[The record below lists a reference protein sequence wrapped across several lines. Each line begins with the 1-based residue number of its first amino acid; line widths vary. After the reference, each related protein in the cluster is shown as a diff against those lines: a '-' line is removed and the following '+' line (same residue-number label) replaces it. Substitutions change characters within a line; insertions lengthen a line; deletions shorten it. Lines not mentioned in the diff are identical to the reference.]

1 METEVLDSYALLYNL
16 LEYWE
21 KERLVS
27 VVERRVRLEASEAE
41 KTENLYTIT
50 GLVPIGGLV
59 ERFGKP
65 TKKYPDGKPLVG
77 PAQSYSFPKKQLID
91 GSKFT
96 SGSKVQILHNKQPS
110 IWLDVLE
117 FDQKE
122 GVITLKWHPPES
134 ESESEFNPHHVA
146 AVTFVDFVPPAPKPK
161 ALFSFVENWL
171 QNPESESVANA
182 LLRGDKPSLSID
194 LKEGKFTSDDK
205 SLRNAIAH
213 LDNSYLIIQGPP
225 GTGKTYTGAHLI
237 HHLIKV
243 EGKRVGITAQSWSA
257 IDLLLEKTVGV
268 FKDKDFDSL
277 NAVRKI
283 GRDGKPKEID
293 GVDYKDGKPDSFAGY
308 NLIASTTWFWASKDF
323 NKENRVDYLVI
334 DEAGQLALVD
344 ALVASGGAKNL
355 VLIGDPQQLPQVT
368 QASHLCGAGAS
379 VLEHVMG
386 DSNVVAE
393 DQGVLLNETHRLR
406 PEICDFISEEFYDA
420 KLESHE
426 KCKKRLVHKG
436 NGLFWVP
443 VVHEGDC
450 VNESEEEATAVLEI
464 IQDLIGT
471 EWTDENGKSK
481 QLEPQDFMV
490 VAPYNA
496 QVNKIKQMLL
506 EAEDLKNI
514 TKDNVMEIVGTVD
527 RFQGKEAPVVVY
539 SLTTSRQDLI
549 PRGRK
554 GDFLFSPNRLNVAAS
569 RAQCLAYMVGTE
581 ELIDTHASSISEM
594 KALNHF
600 CRYVDDLATQK
611 EHSVP

>member
-1 METEVLDSYALLYNL
+1 
-16 LEYWE
+16 
-21 KERLVS
+21 
-27 VVERRVRLEASEAE
+27 
-41 KTENLYTIT
+41 
-50 GLVPIGGLV
+50 
-59 ERFGKP
+59 
-65 TKKYPDGKPLVG
+65 
-77 PAQSYSFPKKQLID
+77 
-91 GSKFT
+91 
-96 SGSKVQILHNKQPS
+96 
-110 IWLDVLE
+110 LE
-117 FDQKE
+117 FDQRK
-122 GVITLKWHPPES
+122 GIISLKWNPPES
-134 ESESEFNPHHVA
+134 EFNSHNVTT
-146 AVTFVDFVPPAPKPK
+146 VTFVDYVPPTPKPQ
-161 ALFSFVENWL
+161 ALFSFVEDWL
-171 QNPESESVANA
+171 QNPESKSVTNA
-182 LLRGDKPSLSID
+182 LLRGDKPSYSID
-194 LKEGKFTSDDK
+194 LEEDASLEDK
-205 SLRNAIAH
+205 VSH
-213 LDNSYLIIQGPP
+213 LDNSYIVIQGPP

-243 EGKRVGITAQSWSA
+243 EGKRVGITAQSWNA

-283 GRDGKPKEID
+283 GKDGKPKEID

-308 NLIASTTWFWASKDF
+308 NLIASTTWFWANKDF
-323 NKENRVDYLVI
+323 NEDNKVDYLVI

-344 ALVASGGAKNL
+344 ALVASRGAKNL

-368 QASHLCGAGAS
+368 QANHLCGAGAS

-386 DSNVVAE
+386 DSNVVSE

-426 KCKKRLVHKG
+426 KCKKRIVHKG
-436 NGLFWVP
+436 NGLFWAP

-464 IQDLIGT
+464 IQDLLGT
-471 EWTDENGKSK
+471 DWTDENGKSK

-506 EAEDLKNI
+506 EAEDLQNI

-554 GDFLFSPNRLNVAAS
+554 GDFLFSPNRLNVAVS

-600 CRYVDDLATQK
+600 CRYVDDLAIEK
-611 EHSVP
+611 EHS

>member
-1 METEVLDSYALLYNL
+1 METEVLDPYALLYNL

-21 KERLVS
+21 KERLKS

-41 KTENLYTIT
+41 KMENLYTIA
-50 GLVPIGGLV
+50 GLVPIGGLE
-59 ERFGKP
+59 ERFGEP
-65 TKKYPDGKPLVG
+65 TKKHPEGKPLKN
-77 PAQSYSFPKKQLID
+77 PAQSYSFPNQLLD

-96 SGSKVQILHNKQPS
+96 SGSTVQILYDKKPAV
-110 IWLDVLE
+110 WFKVLE
-117 FDQKE
+117 FDQRK
-122 GVITLKWHPPES
+122 GVITLEWSKP
-134 ESESEFNPHHVA
+134 ESEFNPYY
-146 AVTFVDFVPPAPKPK
+146 VTTITNLDYVRPNPKPQT
-161 ALFSFVENWL
+161 LFSFVEKWL
-171 QNPESESVANA
+171 QNPESESVTNA

-205 SLRNAIAH
+205 SLRNAISH

-268 FKDKDFDSL
+268 FKDKGFDPL
-277 NAVRKI
+277 NAVRKT
-283 GRDGKPKEID
+283 GRDGEPKEID

-308 NLIASTTWFWASKDF
+308 NLIASTTWFWANKDF
-323 NKENRVDYLVI
+323 NEDNRVDYLVI

-344 ALVASGGAKNL
+344 ALVASRGAKNL

-368 QASHLCGAGAS
+368 QANHLCGAGAS

-406 PEICDFISEEFYDA
+406 PEVCDFISEEFYDA

-436 NGLFWVP
+436 NGLFWAP

-471 EWTDENGKSK
+471 DWTDENGKSK

-496 QVNKIKQMLL
+496 QVNKIKQKLL

-554 GDFLFSPNRLNVAAS
+554 GDFLFSPNRLNVAVS

-600 CRYVDDLATQK
+600 CRYVDDLAIEK
-611 EHSVP
+611 EHSQSSK